1 MKNIIGLVI
10 VCSISMNMFG
20 SETVK
25 RQLANYVKYGFYYNA
40 VSLFEQHRNLCT
52 EVIKDGKDAQTLVT
66 EEIQMQETVGAEF
79 DMHRSSE
86 QAEMQQEY
94 IRLKE
99 YIIKKKSEQ
108 LQLPS

>member
-1 MKNIIGLVI
+1 MKKIIGLVI
-10 VCSISMNMFG
+10 VFFISINIFAG
-20 SETVK
+20 ETIKHKLANCVK
-25 RQLANYVKYGFYYNA
+25 RGFYYDA
-40 VSLFEQHRNLCT
+40 ASLLEQHRNLCT